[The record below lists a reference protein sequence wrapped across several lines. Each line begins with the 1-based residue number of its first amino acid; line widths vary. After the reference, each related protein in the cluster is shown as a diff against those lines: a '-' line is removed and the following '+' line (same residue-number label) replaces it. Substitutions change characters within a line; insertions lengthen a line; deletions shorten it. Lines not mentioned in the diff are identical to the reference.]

1 MGGLST
7 FLAAFGRAVRG
18 VLDAVWSALSSDP
31 EDRPWERAAVRIV
44 VPFAFVSAG
53 LVATFVAYRTDRP
66 PGVAFENHLIFG
78 GELLLLGF
86 YGMLLVLVPLVR
98 AIGGGELPIELTARG
113 ARFAESAAAVSVATN
128 QEIAGRVDSLE
139 GAMADQEVEIEE
151 HGRQATEGL
160 HDFEGEL
167 AALRGR
173 LDTFERKV
181 READAAQGK
190 PSAVSKNCT

>member
-1 MGGLST
+1 MTRVS
-7 FLAAFGRAVRG
+7 AFFGVVSRAVRG
-18 VLDAVWSALSSDP
+18 VLDALWRALSSDP

-44 VPFAFVSAG
+44 VPFAFVASG
-53 LVATFVAYRTDRP
+53 LVATLVAYRADRP
-66 PGVAFENHLIFG
+66 PAVAFGNHLVFAS
-78 GELLLLGF
+78 ELLLLGF

-113 ARFAESAAAVSVATN
+113 ARFAESAAEVSVATN

-139 GAMADQEVEIEE
+139 GAMADQEVEIDE
-151 HGRQATEGL
+151 HARQATEGL

-173 LDTFERKV
+173 LDAFERKV
-181 READAAQGK
+181 READGAQGK
-190 PSAVSKNCT
+190 RSAVSKNCT